1 MRLCMISLDAVAQPD
16 ADRLLGLPA
25 LSALAEKGVFCDQVK
40 TIYPTLTYPIH
51 TSLTT
56 GCYPDTHGI
65 GHNQPLQTDTAPNMR
80 AWYWSVKDIQVKT
93 LFQAAKE
100 NGMDC
105 ASILWP
111 VSGKNPYVR
120 RNFPEVLPLP
130 GENAVL
136 KMLRY
141 ASPLWILR
149 MELKYGKTRK
159 SIKQPDLDDYAA
171 LLCEKLYASRR
182 PPDFLTV
189 HLVDCDSMR
198 HRYGT
203 DSLEA
208 HAAMER
214 LDWRVGR
221 IVKAVEKA
229 GLANETL
236 FCVVSDHGQQDAPH
250 GVLLDQELNAVC
262 GARAQSLGM
271 GAYIFGNDLAAA
283 RTALELNKEK
293 WGIRRIIEDAEL
305 RALHAPKDVHLAVDA
320 LSGHCFIDHPGET
333 RGEHGFF
340 LDCPQARTLLWLS
353 GPSIRKGVR
362 IGETDLVNIAPT
374 LARALGLSLPQAQ
387 GKVIA
392 EVFEQINLQQFKE
405 PFQ

>member
-16 ADRLLGLPA
+16 ADRLLSLPA
-25 LSALAEKGVFCDQVK
+25 LSALAESGVFCDAVK
-40 TIYPTLTYPIH
+40 TVYPTLTYPIH
-51 TSLTT
+51 ASLIT

-65 GHNQPLQTDTAPNMR
+65 GHNQPFQPDTAPNMR
-80 AWYWSVKDIQVKT
+80 AWYWSVGDIRVKT
-93 LFQAAKE
+93 LYQAAKE
-100 NGMDC
+100 KGLDC

-111 VSGKNPYVR
+111 VSGKNRFVR

-130 GENAVL
+130 GESAVL

-141 ASPLWILR
+141 ASPLWILW

-198 HRYGT
+198 HWYGT
-203 DSLEA
+203 DSPEA

-214 LDWRVGR
+214 LDKRVGR
-221 IVKAVEKA
+221 ILKAVERA
-229 GLANETL
+229 GLKEETL

-250 GVLLDQELNAVC
+250 GVMLDAELKAAC
-262 GARAQSLGM
+262 GTRTQSLGM
-271 GAYIFGNDLAAA
+271 GAYIFGDNLTDA
-283 RTALELNKEK
+283 RNALEQNKEK
-293 WGIRRIIEDAEL
+293 WGIRRVLDDAEL

-320 LSGHCFIDHPGET
+320 LPGHCFIDHPEET
-333 RGEHGFF
+333 HGEHGFS

-353 GPSIRKGVR
+353 GPGIRKGAR
-362 IGETDLVNIAPT
+362 MGETDLINIAPT
-374 LARALGLSLPQAQ
+374 LAQALGLSLPQAQ
-387 GKVIA
+387 GRAIA
-392 EVFEQINLQQFKE
+392 EVFE
-405 PFQ
+405 